1 MATVSAQEMLGVRRC
16 AAAGSILAWIA
27 GSQRAHNCAARRSL
41 EEIETNCT
49 KIRELRTSR
58 LKRSVHQTEEAW
70 KAAKV
75 SGPAAGGEG
84 ADASAAAPGVLW
96 PYADLCHLAL

>member
-1 MATVSAQEMLGVRRC
+1 MATVSAQETMGVRRC
-16 AAAGSILAWIA
+16 AAAGSIPAWSA
-27 GSQRAHNCAARRSL
+27 RSQRAHKCAVRRSL

-58 LKRSVHQTEEAW
+58 LKHSVHQTEEAW

-75 SGPAAGGEG
+75 SSPAAGGEVS
-84 ADASAAAPGVLW
+84 DAS
-96 PYADLCHLAL
+96 